1 MEYDRVAVAV
11 RPRGI
16 HESIDLGLAMARWW
30 WWPLAAGLLA
40 CVLPASILIS
50 VVLGRHPLIALA
62 VFWWLKP
69 LYHRIPLFILSRV
82 VFGERLSRSLF
93 ARAFRR
99 VPRYLVGDLSFRRLS
114 PWRSFILPIRLLED
128 RRGSALRQRI
138 RRLAASGRPAA
149 AGMTV
154 LGLVFELSLF
164 FGLLALVETFA
175 LFGTADGPL
184 TRIFGDPVALS
195 SPLVYW
201 LYVISVCGVDAF
213 TVGAGF
219 GLYINRRINLEGWDI
234 ELVFRR
240 LAERIDREA
249 EARSAVR
256 VSAGTAGRGPEGRT
270 GTGAAGG
277 SLGAGGGIGLLL
289 MLAVLLAC
297 GGRGVAQAPPGEPTA
312 EEIGGVVREVMAREE
327 FGTVEERT
335 VWIPRWRSGE
345 ARRRRSPAGGP
356 GSDLIS
362 AIAALTARLMPWV
375 LGGGA
380 LSLLAYL
387 MISRRG
393 GRRRGAGR
401 SGAEGEGDGGGERQ
415 EGPVPSED
423 ASEALPADWVDAA
436 VRSWS
441 AGERR
446 RALSLLYRGSL
457 RHIRETGKAEI
468 PDSATETEAVSRARA
483 GLTGEQ
489 DRLLVEFV
497 ESATRAWL
505 RQAYTAGTV
514 SSRAF
519 RELCAAGRRLTGA
532 RTGDGGDGRQRS
544 GSRTEDRGDP

>member
-1 MEYDRVAVAV
+1 MKYDRVAVAV
-11 RPRGI
+11 RPRGVR
-16 HESIDLGLAMARWW
+16 ESIDLGLAMARRWW
-30 WWPLAAGLLA
+30 RPLAAGLLA

-50 VVLGRHPLIALA
+50 LVLGRHPLIALA

-69 LYHRIPLFILSRV
+69 LYDRIPLFILSRV

-93 ARAFRR
+93 ARALRS
-99 VPRYLVGDLSFRRLS
+99 VPGHLVGDLTFRRLS

-164 FGLLALVETFA
+164 LGLLALVETFA
-175 LFGTADGPL
+175 PFVAADGPL
-184 TRIFGDPVALS
+184 TRIFGDPGALS
-195 SPLVYW
+195 STLVYW
-201 LYVISVCGVDAF
+201 LYVISVCCVEPF
-213 TVGAGF
+213 TMGAGF

-249 EARSAVR
+249 EARSAG
-256 VSAGTAGRGPEGRT
+256 GT
-270 GTGAAGG
+270 
-277 SLGAGGGIGLLL
+277 LGAGGGIGPLL

-297 GGRGVAQAPPGEPTA
+297 GGRGAAQPPPGGEPTA
-312 EEIGGVVREVMAREE
+312 ENIGGVVREVMAREE

-345 ARRRRSPAGGP
+345 ARRRRLPVGGP

-362 AIAALTARLMPWV
+362 AIADWTARLTPWV

-380 LSLLAYL
+380 LSLLIYL
-387 MISRRG
+387 MLSRRG
-393 GRRRGAGR
+393 RRRRGAGR
-401 SGAEGEGDGGGERQ
+401 AGAEAEGGRGERQ
-415 EGPVPSED
+415 GVPVPAED
-423 ASEALPADWVDAA
+423 ASEALPADWLDAA

-446 RALSLLYRGSL
+446 RALSLVYRGAL
-457 RHIRETGKAEI
+457 RCIRETGRAEI
-468 PDSATETEAVSRARA
+468 PDSATETEAVNRARA
-483 GLTGEQ
+483 GLAGEQ
-489 DRLLVEFV
+489 DRSLVEFV
-497 ESATRAWL
+497 ESATSAWL

-519 RELCAAGRRLTGA
+519 DELCAAGRRLTGA
-532 RTGDGGDGRQRS
+532 RTGDSGDA
-544 GSRTEDRGDP
+544 